1 MNETQR
7 RIKAYKA
14 ALPGLRERVIAVAL
28 LLAMSVAMMT
38 SATFAWLT
46 LSQAPEVS
54 GAATT
59 VAANGNLEIA
69 LAKADGTS
77 PDESKIGDSSAREG
91 QTVSNA
97 NLTWGNLVNL
107 ADPAYGLDHLI
118 LRPAMLSTSGD
129 LLSNPLV
136 SVIYAND
143 GRTQSAYNEDFG
155 FTNWNDARKFFEYPT
170 TPQYG
175 VRAISSIEYKIQDA
189 SVLEY
194 KALRSEA
201 ATKIQ
206 DAKDAY
212 RAIVGP
218 SWPAGNKPANHN
230 ANIKAIAAML
240 GDFLYKNIMNSL
252 DSMNCTGYILDLYP
266 MMVDLQTAYGDVENA
281 LEAMANVQVFNLM
294 GAANYKD
301 YLFDRTD
308 PDARKLTKVENNTI
322 VINTA
327 ALTLASGKV
336 VKLDSLSAYVT
347 SLNKLNKVVADL
359 KLYYDK
365 AYANSSTTILWT
377 DQIGERTLEAIIN
390 DIVHI
395 AGCTVKDGP
404 NGKELTAGGLA
415 GDLSTAMGIMGSK
428 QVYGK
433 INSGIIVDF
442 ENLVGEGMDLHYV
455 EVDAKIKKMVV
466 YSITTAAKFP
476 GKIDQDFTK
485 NCSSELSNTSME
497 GSAEDTYGLA
507 VDLWARTNMENTYL
521 ILEGHTV
528 TANKEELATLSIPGG
543 DTVQLYTATIT
554 HPEKETEAGGS
565 GDSGSLG
572 GALDDLLGNTE
583 TVDVY
588 KLKQKKIIN
597 NEDGT
602 TTETEVEVWYF
613 ADTHA
618 PVYSTTTDDEGN
630 EVQKPNR
637 GEKITISGSP
647 KMNTITTVI
656 GFEGENRVWT
666 DWEKEGL
673 ELNSTTQGNG
683 SCYVF
688 YADNPTDQENTLKLL
703 SNLRVVFL
711 DETGAVISKARLD
724 TVNHYSTPGKVT
736 IPLVLMTDTTVTKP
750 TYAGDNL
757 AIMPLVRNQS
767 TRMTM
772 LVYLDGTELTNDQVL
787 AANDIQGKLNIQ
799 FGTTAELYTKGD
811 TELKLD
817 TVEVS
822 ATVENTDFDYDT
834 ATGPMISHIKINVD
848 GVNPATVTASFVRQI
863 SATQGSREQT
873 ITFDPPTSGNT
884 WTKSYEFLTPGTYV
898 LRSVQLDGQ
907 EYDLKEPYPTV
918 TVKGF
923 GIKSVSCGTAVAG
936 KVTSVL
942 SDQNSYS
949 TPVSVQFATDDPR
962 KVPASVQ
969 VQFVNDDGGDPVTVL
984 MTQNSTSFVGIATFN
999 NSGKYTLKYVIM
1011 DGKYVELEEEKPAN
1025 EKNLYTLNLTLGVYV
1040 RVMDNQTNRSYEF
1053 KGDSIPVAMTIE
1065 IRDKGNNVLQ
1075 GLQNVQLHY
1084 RKDGTELGAPNVNL
1098 TWDAES
1104 ETYTGGTMQ
1113 LVSPGTYYFDYVKV
1127 GNDFIHKSIGE
1138 LPVYSVVSP
1147 NPPVYKGNLTV
1158 PYQFMKNATMEIE
1171 IGHAE
1176 SAIVTAVLE
1185 NASRT
1190 ENGKPIVREATVTK
1204 DHARTEGDVEIY
1216 KFTIHIPSDPIYGQD
1231 GIWTLKELKLAE
1243 VCDNDKVYHGSD
1255 DPWIW
1260 SFGSGA
1266 AAIAE
1271 DEPVIEMIQD
1281 VVTTEVQSIKTPIVI
1296 STAQP
1301 QGQPALR
1308 LNYGDSSDSKTYV
1321 FMESAVNNA
1330 PFTISITD
1338 KLGNALKVPVGDM
1351 TVEYTHTNSSKSYGG
1366 YEGGALDGQGSDEE
1380 KVYTLALASDGKTY
1394 TLPAGTIQMAYAG
1407 EYQCTEINFTI
1418 NDVNYRYGGA
1428 TGDNHLGAVPSA
1440 MPKFTLTTATP
1451 TVLITDITLDDGNK
1465 FAVDKANQVVDKEIG
1480 EKKDPNSSGC
1490 VTDYLYTYETSG
1502 DHIFATANKDLPRI
1516 LDENGNKAAQGK
1528 EAYLYF
1534 KCHYPHTSK
1543 QTWTVKNNGQ
1553 TNDYVGGKHHLYE
1566 YQGGEGVPRA
1576 TLSLSNMGL
1585 ATAASLKFT
1594 EENNGTVRLYTKYTD
1609 DGNGKTFYANGSDMV
1624 DSFTW
1629 AVGSDGKLETDCTL
1643 FVGGMD
1649 NDNERDASDVKT
1661 PAGTI
1666 KATEL
1671 VVVYNGTEY
1680 KVGTQIIIHNPY

>member
-281 LEAMANVQVFNLM
+281 LEAMANVQAFNLM

-415 GDLSTAMGIMGSK
+415 GDLSTAMGIMGSN

-433 INSGIIVDF
+433 INRGIIVDF

-485 NCSSELSNTSME
+485 NCSSELSNSSME

-554 HPEKETEAGGS
+554 HPENETQAGGS

-588 KLKQKKIIN
+588 KLKQKKIIY
-597 NEDGT
+597 NEDDT

-618 PVYSTTTDDEGN
+618 PVYTTTTDDEGN

-656 GFEGENRVWT
+656 GFDGENRVWT

-772 LVYLDGTELTNDQVL
+772 LVYLDGTDLTNDQVL
-787 AANDIQGKLNIQ
+787 AANDIQGKLNVQ

-1065 IRDKGNNVLQ
+1065 IRDKGNKVLQ

-1113 LVSPGTYYFDYVKV
+1113 LISPGTYYFDYVKV

-1204 DHARTEGDVEIY
+1204 AHARTEGDVEIY

-1231 GIWTLKELKLAE
+1231 GVWTLKELKLAE

-1266 AAIAE
+1266 ATIAE

-1281 VVTTEVQSIKTPIVI
+1281 VVTTEVQSIKTPIQI

-1301 QGQPALR
+1301 QGQPKLY
-1308 LNYGDSSDSKTYV
+1308 LHYGVSGADGDSKTYA

-1351 TVEYTHTNSSKSYGG
+1351 TVEYTHTNSSKGYGG
-1366 YEGGALDGQGSDEE
+1366 YEGGTLDGQGTDEVNE
-1380 KVYTLALASDGKTY
+1380 HVLAIAADGKTY
-1394 TLPAGTIQMAYAG
+1394 TMPAEAIHMAYAG
-1407 EYQCTEINFTI
+1407 EYQCTEINFVV
-1418 NDVNYRYGGA
+1418 NGVNYRYGGV
-1428 TGDNHLGAVPSA
+1428 TMETNHLGAVPTA
-1440 MPKFTLTTATP
+1440 MPKFTLTT
-1451 TVLITDITLDDGNK
+1451 TVPSVIISDISLDGT
-1465 FAVDKANQVVDKEIG
+1465 AAYSVDKNATGSLVDPWTSKAI
-1480 EKKDPNSSGC
+1480 DSGC
-1490 VTDYLYTYETSG
+1490 IKDYQYTFTTHS
-1502 DHIFATANKDLPRI
+1502 DHV
-1516 LDENGNKAAQGK
+1516 KAAENK
-1528 EAYLYF
+1528 EYISRIESDNRTAYIYF
-1534 KCHYPHTSK
+1534 KCSHTDDKTYDGGTRNGVSSGPESKNYKPH
-1543 QTWTVKNNGQ
+1543 Q
-1553 TNDYVGGKHHLYE
+1553 YLY
-1566 YQGGEGVPRA
+1566 QNGEGVPKA
-1576 TLSLSNMGL
+1576 TLTLSGKGN
-1585 ATAASLKFT
+1585 ATKAVLTFT
-1594 EENNGTVRLYTKYTD
+1594 KTGGGDVVMITQYTADGSGGTYWGNLSSFGTSSFEWTTADTCTRFIGVMDNGA
-1609 DGNGKTFYANGSDMV
+1609 GSNGSD
-1624 DSFTW
+1624 T
-1629 AVGSDGKLETDCTL
+1629 
-1643 FVGGMD
+1643 
-1649 NDNERDASDVKT
+1649 KT
-1661 PAGTI
+1661 AAGTI
-1666 KATEL
+1666 TANTL
-1671 VVVYNGTEY
+1671 ILTYNGVDYSVTIP
-1680 KVGTQIIIHNPY
+1680 TITIHNPF